1 MTTYLSIRLGAS
13 VFFSNSL
20 LVKNESSS
28 ANDNLERVLLYRSI
42 PLALGGG
49 GRQANKKNISKPF
62 KINTIPR
69 VMDFF

>member
-1 MTTYLSIRLGAS
+1 MTTYLSTRLGAS

-42 PLALGGG
+42 PLALGAGG
-49 GRQANKKNISKPF
+49 GRRTKKTSPNHLK
-62 KINTIPR
+62 
-69 VMDFF
+69 